1 MKFSLLDILWVFIL
15 LSAIQPVIS
24 QRLMDAMRRRKIA
37 DIEKK
42 RGSRVIVMVYRQE
55 TMRFLG
61 FPLMRYIDMNDAEA
75 VLRAIHMTDE
85 DVPLDIVLH
94 TPGGLV
100 LASVQIAR
108 AIKAQRGKV
117 TVFVPHMAMSGGT
130 LIALAADEIVM
141 CEHSMLGP
149 IDPQIN
155 GMPAA
160 SLIHV
165 AEQKPIAEVDDQTLI
180 LADMGRKAT
189 RQLESAATELLSEH
203 IPQERAA
210 EIARLLTSGTW
221 THDYPILP
229 AEAQKLGLPVT
240 TNMPPEVMELMTL
253 YPQPMRTQPS
263 VEYLPTRRERPLP
276 VVPTTK

>member
-1 MKFSLLDILWVFIL
+1 MKFSPIDLLWVFLL

-189 RQLESAATELLSEH
+189 RQLESAATELLTEH

-210 EIARLLTSGTW
+210 EIAKLLTSGTW

-240 TNMPPEVMELMTL
+240 TNMPAEVMELMTL
-253 YPQPMRTQPS
+253 YPQPMRTQQN
-263 VEYLPTRRERPLP
+263 VEYLPTKRERPLP